1 MSSQPE
7 HQNGTTDEEMVQKKE
22 KAIDRTEHRR
32 DIQHA
37 ITDGR
42 SDDSYT
48 DSQRLTRIEKKIR
61 EAEGVVD
68 DLASESLQLA
78 RRVVNL
84 GRAVNQEEQRL
95 IDFNSRISRMEDKTQ
110 DEENEES
117 KEDIKS
123 NRLLDRKISITTAF
137 IFIILSIIAIIISI
151 VSKRF

>member
-1 MSSQPE
+1 MSPQPE
-7 HQNGTTDEEMVQKKE
+7 HLNGNTDEELVQKKE

-48 DSQRLTRIEKKIR
+48 DGQRLTRIEKKIR

-84 GRAVNQEEQRL
+84 GRDVNKEEQRL
-95 IDFNSRISRMEDKTQ
+95 IDFNSRISRMEDKTED
-110 DEENEES
+110 DEREES
-117 KEDIKS
+117 KEDMKS
-123 NRLLDRKISITTAF
+123 NRILDRKISVTQASLL
-137 IFIILSIIAIIISI
+137 IIVSIIAIIISI
-151 VSKRF
+151 IL